1 MQDRSIREPGDV
13 CVSGAHIT
21 RADKSKFVGATH
33 VVFADLS
40 HLRNPP
46 QALHMKVVSIGL
58 MLFLALMACG
68 CAHLGDDEELVSR
81 KQSAPAA
88 NDAPLQ
94 CVPYARDHSGI
105 RIFGDAYTWWDQ
117 AAGRYVRSSLPRE
130 KAVIVFIHYAGNQRG
145 HVAVVRQIISAR
157 EIRIDHANWFDDG
170 KIYVN
175 DPIEDISVGN
185 DWSLVRV
192 WNMRMGFWGKA
203 YDVRGFIW
211 PTSPNDRVSALF
223 LKMQEPAAH

>member
-1 MQDRSIREPGDV
+1 LKLVRTGIV
-13 CVSGAHIT
+13 LV
-21 RADKSKFVGATH
+21 
-33 VVFADLS
+33 
-40 HLRNPP
+40 
-46 QALHMKVVSIGL
+46 
-58 MLFLALMACG
+58 LALVTCG
-68 CAHLGDDEELVSR
+68 CVHLTDDEGLASR
-81 KQSAPAA
+81 AQLAATA
-88 NDAPLQ
+88 NDGPLQ

-117 AAGRYVRSSLPRE
+117 AAGRYTRSSLPRE
-130 KAVIVFIHYAGNQRG
+130 KAVIVFIHYAGNQRA

-175 DPIEDISVGN
+175 DPVEDVSMGN

-192 WNMRMGFWGKA
+192 WNMRAGSWGKA

-211 PTSPNDRVSALF
+211 PTPLNDRLSALF
-223 LKMQEPAAH
+223 